1 VPRVRLEKRGGW
13 RRSTKTWRSEVAKG
27 ESLAATRQFFRPWFN
42 AN

>member
-1 VPRVRLEKRGGW
+1 VSRVRLEKRGGW

-27 ESLAATRQFFRPWFN
+27 ESLAATRQFFRPWLN